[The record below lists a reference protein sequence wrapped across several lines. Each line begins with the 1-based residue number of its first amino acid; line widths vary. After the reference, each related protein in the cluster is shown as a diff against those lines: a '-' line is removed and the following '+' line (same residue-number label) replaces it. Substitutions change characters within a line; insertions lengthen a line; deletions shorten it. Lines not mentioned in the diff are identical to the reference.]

1 LQYKN
6 LEREKEVRRA
16 VWLWSL
22 SLLYFEILS
31 FMKSLVSFLLLTV
44 GFLMPDSTALYKVS
58 EEEKFNMRA
67 KREKK
72 CQVILVK
79 YEKEM

>member
-1 LQYKN
+1 
-6 LEREKEVRRA
+6 
-16 VWLWSL
+16 
-22 SLLYFEILS
+22 
-31 FMKSLVSFLLLTV
+31 MKSLVSFLLLTV